1 MKYIITG
8 KNFTS
13 PLLVRYKLQ
22 KGYVLITENE
32 LQSSSIKF
40 TDKDKLYAP
49 DETSVPI
56 ILSKIKDE
64 SWRNQIENIKNK
76 YKWRLSLKNLYPHL
90 YFKKVK
96 IGDLD
101 SLTLPF
107 HTYKKF
113 IIKPQKGFFGVGV
126 KEINIHTDLTKL
138 KEELTCEINKNCTV
152 FSEEVFSSEDF
163 IIEEYIGGEE
173 YAFDVFYNEK
183 GFPVIVN
190 FCHHPASKIQE
201 YFHLL
206 YYSHQSIYEKFHAQ
220 IIKIFSD
227 FNKSLT
233 IKNVPIHAEFRERNG
248 TLIPIEWNIPRFGGF
263 GVADL
268 PYYGYG
274 VNPFECFF
282 ESRTP
287 NWKEIFKLRGNK
299 YYGWV
304 LCYNGIH
311 IDLKKHIPNYKKMKS
326 NLGKILHFYQLNC
339 KKNPAFGIAYVEK
352 DTKEE
357 LFQLLNIDFRD
368 YFIAIK

>member
-13 PLLVRYKLQ
+13 PVLDRYKLQ
-22 KGYVLITENE
+22 RGYISLTENE
-32 LQSSSIKF
+32 LQLSLIEF
-40 TDKDKLYAP
+40 TNRDTFYAP

-76 YKWRLSLKNLYPHL
+76 YKWRRSLKNLYPHL
-90 YFKKVK
+90 YFKKAK
-96 IGDLD
+96 IDDLD
-101 SLTLPF
+101 SLILPF
-107 HTYKKF
+107 HKYKKF

-126 KEINIHTDLTKL
+126 KEININTDLAKL
-138 KEELTCEINKNCTV
+138 KEELTLEIKKNCTV
-152 FSEEVFSSEDF
+152 FSDEVFSLKDF

-173 YAFDVFYNEK
+173 YAFDVFYNET

-206 YYSHQSIYEKFHAQ
+206 YYSHQSIYQKFHAQ
-220 IIKIFSD
+220 IIELFSD
-227 FNKSLT
+227 FNKSLS

-268 PYYGYG
+268 PYHGYR

-282 ESRTP
+282 ESKAPT
-287 NWKEIFKLRGNK
+287 WKEIFKSKGSK

-304 LCYNGIH
+304 LCYNGID
-311 IDLKKHIPNYKKMKS
+311 IDLKKYAPDYEGIKNA
-326 NLGKILHFYQLNC
+326 LGKILHFYQLDY

-357 LFQLLNIDFRD
+357 LFQLLDIDFRD
-368 YFIAIK
+368 YFIPIK